1 MKTTMEVIK
10 ESGISYPML
19 NRLKDLGIVPKPKLR
34 GLGRHK
40 GVIGEFEDNIIDLIK
55 WVRKQQGHNIS
66 LMQIAEQLRKAKIEE
81 GEVVGPKHDSNLV
94 KWATQRFM
102 ELHARY
108 PDDDFV
114 PGEIEEPFEERPDGT
129 VVAKFRIRR
138 IPRRKK

>member
-1 MKTTMEVIK
+1 MKTTTEVLK
-10 ESGISYPML
+10 ETGISHPML
-19 NRLKDLGIVPKPKLR
+19 NRLKDLGIVPKPKIK

-40 GVIGEFEDNIIDLIK
+40 GVIGEFEDDIIDLIK
-55 WVRKQQGHNIS
+55 WVRKQQADNIS
-66 LMQIAEQLRKAKIEE
+66 LIQIAEQMRRSNIEE
-81 GEVVGPKHDSNLV
+81 GEVVGPKPDSNLV

-114 PGEIEEPFEERPDGT
+114 PGEIEEPFEERLDGT

-138 IPRRKK
+138 VPRRYK